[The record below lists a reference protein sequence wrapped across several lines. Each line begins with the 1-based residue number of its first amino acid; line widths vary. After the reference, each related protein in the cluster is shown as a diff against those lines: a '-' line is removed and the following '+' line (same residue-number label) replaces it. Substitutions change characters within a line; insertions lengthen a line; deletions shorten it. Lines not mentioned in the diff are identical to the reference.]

1 MKQRS
6 IVFTAVL
13 LFAAS
18 CGNKEKPAPAA
29 PDCAGAVDNILKV
42 SHEDIQASSIDS
54 TKLKDVLLQ
63 RCQQDTWSADV
74 TKCVIAAKMTQGLTN
89 CQDKVMTA
97 DQKTKLAN
105 AIQEVAG
112 GSDPGSDDPGSVSDG
127 SAGSGSAETGS
138 GSAKK

>member
-42 SHEDIQASSIDS
+42 SHDDIQKNSIDS
-54 TKLKDVLLQ
+54 AKLEDVLLQ
-63 RCQQDTWSADV
+63 RCKADSWSADV

-89 CQDKVMTA
+89 CQDQVMTA

-112 GSDPGSDDPGSVSDG
+112 GSDPGSADPGSDG
-127 SAGSGSAETGS
+127 SAGSGSADAGS
-138 GSAKK
+138 GSAK

>member
-13 LFAAS
+13 LFAA

-42 SHEDIQASSIDS
+42 SQDDIKGASIDS
-54 TKLKDVLLQ
+54 AKLKDVLLQ
-63 RCQQDTWSADV
+63 RCKTDSWSADV

-89 CQDKVMTA
+89 CQDQVMTA
-97 DQKTKLAN
+97 DQKDKLAN

-112 GSDPGSDDPGSVSDG
+112 GSDPG
-127 SAGSGSAETGS
+127 
-138 GSAKK
+138 

>member
-13 LFAAS
+13 LFAA

-42 SHEDIQASSIDS
+42 SQEDIKGASIDS
-54 TKLKDVLLQ
+54 AKLKDVLLQ
-63 RCQQDTWSADV
+63 RCKTDTWSADV

-89 CQDKVMTA
+89 CQDQVMTA
-97 DQKTKLAN
+97 DQKDKLAK
-105 AIQEVAG
+105 AILEVAG
-112 GSDPGSDDPGSVSDG
+112 GSDPGSGSDDPG
-127 SAGSGSAETGS
+127 SAGSGSAAPGS
-138 GSAKK
+138 GSSK